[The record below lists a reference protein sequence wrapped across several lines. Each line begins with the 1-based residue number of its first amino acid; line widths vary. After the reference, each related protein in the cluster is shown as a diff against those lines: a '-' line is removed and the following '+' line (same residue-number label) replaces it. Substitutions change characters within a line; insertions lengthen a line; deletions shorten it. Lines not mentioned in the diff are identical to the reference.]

1 MHREERTMTTIYL
14 IRHAEAEGN
23 VFRRIHGQYDSCVT
37 PNGRRQIAAL
47 AQRFAGIP
55 VDAVYAS
62 DLKRTCLTATAIY
75 RQKGLPLHRDAR
87 FREVGLGRGRT
98 RRLASWSDV
107 IPRSCTPSLTIPTI
121 GMWRARSASC
131 NMHTASLPGWTTSS
145 AVTKG
150 SPSPFSLT
158 AWSCAAR

>member
-87 FREVGLGRGRT
+87 FREVGLGPWEDTPFGELE
-98 RRLASWSDV
+98 RRYPAQLHAFSHDSYHWYV
-107 IPRSCTPSLTIPTI
+107 E
-121 GMWRARSASC
+121 GAESC

-145 AVTKG
+145 AVTKD

>member
-55 VDAVYAS
+55 C
-62 DLKRTCLTATAIY
+62 K
-75 RQKGLPLHRDAR
+75 
-87 FREVGLGRGRT
+87 
-98 RRLASWSDV
+98 
-107 IPRSCTPSLTIPTI
+107 
-121 GMWRARSASC
+121 
-131 NMHTASLPGWTTSS
+131 
-145 AVTKG
+145 
-150 SPSPFSLT
+150 
-158 AWSCAAR
+158 

>member
-1 MHREERTMTTIYL
+1 MTTIYL

-62 DLKRTCLTATAIY
+62 DLKRTCLTATAH
-75 RQKGLPLHRDAR
+75 LPAEGPAAPPRRALP
-87 FREVGLGRGRT
+87 RGRPRPWEDT
-98 RRLASWSDV
+98 PFGELERRYPAQLHAFSHDSYHWYVEGAECFLQYAHRFLA
-107 IPRSCTPSLTIPTI
+107 
-121 GMWRARSASC
+121 
-131 NMHTASLPGWTTSS
+131 GWTTSS

>member
-55 VDAVYAS
+55 VDAVYAIS
-62 DLKRTCLTATAIY
+62 KMVLMLSS
-75 RQKGLPLHRDAR
+75 
-87 FREVGLGRGRT
+87 
-98 RRLASWSDV
+98 LASLIKQQVLITMISACV
-107 IPRSCTPSLTIPTI
+107 SSSTI
-121 GMWRARSASC
+121 
-131 NMHTASLPGWTTSS
+131 
-145 AVTKG
+145 
-150 SPSPFSLT
+150 
-158 AWSCAAR
+158 

>member
-1 MHREERTMTTIYL
+1 MTTIYL

-75 RQKGLPLHRDAR
+75 RQKAR
-87 FREVGLGRGRT
+87 SASARGRT

>member
-75 RQKGLPLHRDAR
+75 RQKI
-87 FREVGLGRGRT
+87 GR
-98 RRLASWSDV
+98 AHV
-107 IPRSCTPSLTIPTI
+107 
-121 GMWRARSASC
+121 
-131 NMHTASLPGWTTSS
+131 
-145 AVTKG
+145 
-150 SPSPFSLT
+150 
-158 AWSCAAR
+158 

>member
-1 MHREERTMTTIYL
+1 MTTIYL

-62 DLKRTCLTATAIY
+62 DLKRTCLTATAH
-75 RQKGLPLHRDAR
+75 LPAEGPAR
-87 FREVGLGRGRT
+87 STATRASARSASARGRT

>member
-55 VDAVYAS
+55 VGAVYAG
-62 DLKRTCLTATAIY
+62 DLKRACLTAA
-75 RQKGLPLHRDAR
+75 
-87 FREVGLGRGRT
+87 
-98 RRLASWSDV
+98 AS
-107 IPRSCTPSLTIPTI
+107 
-121 GMWRARSASC
+121 
-131 NMHTASLPGWTTSS
+131 
-145 AVTKG
+145 
-150 SPSPFSLT
+150 
-158 AWSCAAR
+158 